1 MAIFKMSPTTNQSKN
16 QNLQFIKFIVMEL
29 TKQHNI
35 LQPTIHFEYV
45 EDFSKHLIDKMI
57 HGAKLTE
64 DGKVYSDSTIRQ
76 YKSFLRYFIEFR
88 LE

>member
-1 MAIFKMSPTTNQSKN
+1 
-16 QNLQFIKFIVMEL
+16 MEL

-45 EDFSKHLIDKMI
+45 EDFSKHLIEKMI

-76 YKSFLRYFIEFR
+76 YKSFLRSTFGITIYSFENLCGSKIR
-88 LE
+88 Q